1 MNEDSWEALVE
12 RLQQTMRST
21 YVPANTH
28 IFNPNDPSYANS
40 VGIIFLRHGE
50 VKQWLIC
57 HEQGYYVE
65 SGAHCNLDYMDCVD
79 MLGVTDHAFVNEH
92 EIAVERIESIE
103 WF

>member
-1 MNEDSWEALVE
+1 MKYRNRGLEKAHTINELKKIMNEDSWEALVE

-57 HEQGYYVE
+57 HE
-65 SGAHCNLDYMDCVD
+65 
-79 MLGVTDHAFVNEH
+79 
-92 EIAVERIESIE
+92 
-103 WF
+103 